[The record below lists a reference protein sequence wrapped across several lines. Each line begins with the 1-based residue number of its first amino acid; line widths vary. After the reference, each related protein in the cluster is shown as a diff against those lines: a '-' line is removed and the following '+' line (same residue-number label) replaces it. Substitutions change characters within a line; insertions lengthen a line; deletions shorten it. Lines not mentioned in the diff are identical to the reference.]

1 MNFMNPKEQQTMTE
15 TQVPR
20 ITGLLVIEVRKSNPN
35 GDPERES
42 SPRQRPDGKGE
53 ISPVSIKRK
62 LRDLVERPD
71 GQDSLVWAALKK
83 SLNLGEKADEHFQI
97 LESRGR
103 KREEIKKLLEND
115 FEKFKQTYW
124 DARLFG
130 NTFLEEGGKDTIRAG
145 VAHFGVGVSV
155 APIEIE
161 FQTWTNKSGV
171 QEGKDRGMA
180 PMSFRVVKH
189 GLYTVPFFVNPT
201 QARKTGCTLADVQ
214 VMLHLLK
221 HAYPHTRSVIRTEVE
236 IIHAHVVQHN
246 AQLGSFSDFALLDAL
261 APKRIPKSLSGKSW
275 KKHSEFLE
283 LLKAAPDA
291 NQVNPSESLA
301 DYAVPT
307 WKDIED
313 GLVRLG
319 KSAKWSEVG
328 KHEDYAM

>member
-1 MNFMNPKEQQTMTE
+1 MNPKEEQTVSGS
-15 TQVPR
+15 QVPR
-20 ITGLLVIEVRKSNPN
+20 VTGLLVIEVRKSNPN

-62 LRDLVERPD
+62 LRDLVEKAD
-71 GQDSLVWAALKK
+71 GQDSLVWSKLKENQDLK
-83 SLNLGEKADEHFQI
+83 LGPDADNRFGI

-103 KREEIKKLLEND
+103 KRDEIKKLLESD
-115 FEKFKQTYW
+115 FKKFQDTYW

-145 VAHFGVGVSV
+145 VAHFGVGVSI

-171 QEGKDRGMA
+171 EEGKDRGMA

-189 GLYTVPFFVNPT
+189 GLYTVPFFVNPS

-236 IIHAHVVQHN
+236 VIYAHVLQHKDP
-246 AQLGSFSDFALLDAL
+246 LGSFSDFAFLDAL
-261 APKRIPKSLSGKSW
+261 APKRV
-275 KKHSEFLE
+275 
-283 LLKAAPDA
+283 PDKTK
-291 NQVNPSESLA
+291 PSEALKPDYEIPTWYDIKDKPVREGKPTKWNEVGTYA
-301 DYAVPT
+301 DYA
-307 WKDIED
+307 
-313 GLVRLG
+313 L
-319 KSAKWSEVG
+319 
-328 KHEDYAM
+328 